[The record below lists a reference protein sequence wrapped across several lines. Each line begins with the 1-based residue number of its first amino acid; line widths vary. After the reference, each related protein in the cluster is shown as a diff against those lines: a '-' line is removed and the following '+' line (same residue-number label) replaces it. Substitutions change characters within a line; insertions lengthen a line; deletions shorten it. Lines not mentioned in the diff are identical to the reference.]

1 MIPFRFFRPAGAGAR
16 RLKVVT
22 LSPHDVLAAL
32 CWQDNEFLTL
42 LDMTGLPDGIEVVSL
57 HADEL
62 PRCFR
67 IVVYHPSFDVV
78 PEGERPPEL
87 PLMRRAIILRHVEGD
102 VYIVEGDHG

>member
-1 MIPFRFFRPAGAGAR
+1 MIPFRFFRPAER

-32 CWQDNEFLTL
+32 CWQENEFLML
-42 LDMTGLPDGIEVVSL
+42 LDMTGLPEGSEVVSV

-67 IVVYHPSFDVV
+67 IVVYNSSFDLV

-87 PLMRRAIILRHVEGD
+87 TLSRQAIKLRRAQGDTYTVEAEDG
-102 VYIVEGDHG
+102 